1 MRRTACSRVRAGR
14 RGEEPPTHA
23 VSDLFDLP
31 PTLHAPAH
39 GSRGCTRGLLA
50 DGAPQSALP
59 PLVSIN
65 HKWYRERRY
74 TRALTSVYAQ
84 LRAAPRLERMVDA
97 YLAEVG
103 ARHGSGSWACIH
115 LRLERDWVNTAAMCN
130 RPEGRYCWSPE
141 QARHAAFTPRVVFLR
156 TLTRMP
162 QVLSRLPAADRS
174 RVVLVMST
182 RNTPAPTAARVR
194 ATFPTAMYAP
204 EPANLTYSE
213 RAALHLFIA
222 ARAASFWGNTVRRV
236 APPTTDVT
244 CPRVH

>member
-50 DGAPQSALP
+50 DDAPQSALP

-84 LRAAPRLERMVDA
+84 LRAAPRLQRMVDA

-103 ARHGSGSWACIH
+103 ARYGSGSWACIH

-141 QARHAAFTPRVVFLR
+141 QARRARQPRPRRALYLSAHPHARRRCSRASPR
-156 TLTRMP
+156 LT
-162 QVLSRLPAADRS
+162 
-174 RVVLVMST
+174 
-182 RNTPAPTAARVR
+182 AP
-194 ATFPTAMYAP
+194 
-204 EPANLTYSE
+204 
-213 RAALHLFIA
+213 
-222 ARAASFWGNTVRRV
+222 ASFLSCPHATRRLR
-236 APPTTDVT
+236 PPRACAKRSLPQCTR
-244 CPRVH
+244 PSRRI